1 MTIGRSCLVALTLF
15 LLYNLVLASGRVRAR
30 FVPQSMRQ
38 QNVIQAQD
46 YVARATPPQVVV
58 VGTSMA
64 ARLPLHQLRTEAVNL
79 AMYGDS
85 LFTGLEV
92 IRRSEQNPQ
101 IVLIETNLLM
111 NELNPEVVGTVFRPV
126 FHQLRPHL
134 PALRE
139 RFQPANLVT
148 GAWGEPLLRRVL
160 RIVQRATA
168 AKSAPPESD
177 ATPPPP
183 QTAPEA
189 RLAALLAAGL
199 AGQEEVFAIAPEADR
214 LDRQVDALRVA
225 VQDLDRR
232 GIRSAFLQMPVYR
245 SLADLPLTTR
255 VHEALEAA
263 FPPDR
268 FLWIRPQEPD
278 SYETTDG
285 LHLGD
290 AEARR
295 YASELTAAL
304 EAAGVLPADRSRR
317 FARPV
322 GADAESG
329 S

>member
-46 YVARATPPQVVV
+46 YVARSIPPQVVV

-64 ARLPLHQLRTEAVNL
+64 ARLPLHQLGTEAVNL

-111 NELNPEVVGTVFRPV
+111 NELNPEIVGTVFRPV

-160 RIVQRATA
+160 RIVQRATP
-168 AKSAPPESD
+168 AKSTPLES
-177 ATPPPP
+177 ASPPP
-183 QTAPEA
+183 QTAVEA
-189 RLAALLAAGL
+189 RLAALIAAGL
-199 AGQEEVFAIAPEADR
+199 AGQEAVFAVAPEADR
-214 LDRQVDALRVA
+214 LDRQVDALRVV
-225 VQDLDRR
+225 VQDLERR

-268 FLWIRPQEPD
+268 FLWIRPQTPN

-304 EAAGVLPADRSRR
+304 EAAGHLPADRSNKS
-317 FARPV
+317 A
-322 GADAESG
+322 GSLGGEAKSG

>member
-64 ARLPLHQLRTEAVNL
+64 ARLPLHQLGTEAVNL
-79 AMYGDS
+79 SMYGDS

-92 IRRSEQNPQ
+92 IRRSEQTPKL
-101 IVLIETNLLM
+101 VLIETNLLM
-111 NELNPEVVGTVFRPV
+111 NELNPEVVSTVFRPV

-134 PALRE
+134 PGLRE

-148 GAWGEPLLRRVL
+148 GAFGEPLLRRVL
-160 RIVQRATA
+160 RIVQRATP
-168 AKSAPPESD
+168 AKSTPPESD
-177 ATPPPP
+177 APPP
-183 QTAPEA
+183 QAAPEA

-199 AGQEEVFAIAPEADR
+199 AGQEAVFAIAPEADR

-225 VQDLDRR
+225 VQDLERR

-268 FLWIRPQEPD
+268 YLWIRPQKPD

-304 EAAGVLPADRSRR
+304 ETAGVLPGDRSKGI
-317 FARPV
+317 APLV
-322 GADAESG
+322 GTEAESG